1 MYRDFTYID
10 DVVDVV
16 YKLSLSK
23 KITKNNYIF
32 NISGSRSIKLNYY
45 IKLIEYFTNK
55 KAKKIIRKQLKSD
68 VKKTISS
75 TSHLKKVIYK
85 KQYTKIENGIQN
97 FVKWF
102 KKYYRIK

>member
-1 MYRDFTYID
+1 MYRDFPYID

-16 YKLSLSK
+16 LQTFIIE

-68 VKKTISS
+68 VKNISS